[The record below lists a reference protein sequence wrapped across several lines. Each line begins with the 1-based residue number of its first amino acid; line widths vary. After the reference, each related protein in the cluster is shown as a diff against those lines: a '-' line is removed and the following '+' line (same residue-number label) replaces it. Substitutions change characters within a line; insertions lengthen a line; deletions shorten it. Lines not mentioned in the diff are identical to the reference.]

1 MHTAGQLVPCSFPDL
16 YTTFAATEHLSFD
29 RCHHIIQNNKTV
41 GLTCATLEMHAG
53 CMQAA
58 LRRYAGGC
66 RMQQPACRRLQVA
79 AACMQP
85 ACRLHAACITL
96 QVKPPPLKNTC
107 TFPAS
112 TPCAG
117 RQRPASRGRRP
128 AHRRRRPACR
138 LQAGCMQG
146 VDAKKIRRE

>member
-1 MHTAGQLVPCSFPDL
+1 
-16 YTTFAATEHLSFD
+16 
-29 RCHHIIQNNKTV
+29 
-41 GLTCATLEMHAG
+41 MHAG

-146 VDAKKIRRE
+146 VDAKKIRREWTCSFSAYFSERIFLFLAYDSMLWCHRDVICDARDLQARRVYCLSS